1 MSFTETCQRIVRDHH
16 LSAAQK
22 SHALALA
29 AENALPYPELPPA
42 VAEAMVQG
50 FICDMFEGH
59 APYKPRYVLP
69 DYEKFLSQ
77 GSAWLELA
85 APQDF
90 DEALDALRILYHHV
104 PSVTGMPVW
113 LGRLDHLLLPFVGEL
128 DDETLYRKLKGF
140 WVYLDRVLPDAFM
153 HVNIGPDDNRICR
166 LILRIDNELKQVA
179 PNLTF
184 FHDPEQTP
192 DDLLLQAV
200 KSIAEC
206 SKPHIA
212 NYPIHRDTFDA
223 RGFGI
228 VSCYNALP
236 QAGGA
241 NTLVRIALKR
251 VAEQCQGIDD
261 FLGCLLPH
269 YCRLTSQLIAVRA
282 AFLHQESGFFDSF
295 LVKEGLLDEDR
306 FVPMF
311 GIYGMAE
318 AVNILMDKENL
329 PDRYGHGEEA
339 NQLGYRISAQLSE
352 YVTATPQTHAS
363 GGRAL
368 LHSQGGL
375 SIDVAVTPG
384 VRIPYGHEPDPASH
398 VLALAPHHT
407 YYHSGISEILTLD
420 PTIRQN
426 PQALLQLC
434 KGALAIGMREFTANV
449 ADSDLVRVTG
459 YMIRKSDVARFAEE
473 GSRLQTTCLGAEASE
488 VTAIRQRAPRVVAH
502 ESTICEYL
510 ART

>member
-1 MSFTETCQRIVRDHH
+1 MSFTETCQRIVRDPL
-16 LSAAQK
+16 LSPAQK
-22 SHALALA
+22 NHALALA

-42 VAEAMVQG
+42 VAEALAQG
-50 FICDMFEGH
+50 FLCDMFEGH

-85 APQDF
+85 PPKDF

-128 DDETLYRKLKGF
+128 DDETLHRKLKGF
-140 WVYLDRVLPDAFM
+140 WIYMDRVLPDAFM
-153 HVNIGPDDNRICR
+153 HVNIGPDDNRLCR
-166 LILRIDNELKQVA
+166 LILRIDGELKQVA
-179 PNLTF
+179 PNLTL
-184 FHDPEQTP
+184 FHDPVQTP
-192 DDLLLQAV
+192 DNLLMLAV
-200 KSIAEC
+200 QNIASC

-212 NYPIHRDTFDA
+212 NYPLHSNTFDQ

-241 NTLVRIALKR
+241 NTLVRLSLKR
-251 VAEQCQGIDD
+251 VAEQAHGIDD
-261 FLGCLLPH
+261 FMGCLLPH
-269 YCRLTSQLIAVRA
+269 YCRLASQLIGARA

-295 LVKEGLLDEDR
+295 LVQEGLIDEDR

-318 AVNILMDKENL
+318 AVNLLMDKENL
-329 PDRYGHGEEA
+329 PERYGHDEEA
-339 NQLGYRISAQLSE
+339 NQLGYRISAQLSRH
-352 YVTATPQTHAS
+352 VTETPQVHAW

-375 SIDVAVTPG
+375 SVDRGVTPG
-384 VRIPYGHEPDPASH
+384 VRIPYGQEPDPASH
-398 VLALAPHHT
+398 VLALAPHHGF
-407 YYHSGISEILTLD
+407 YHSGISEILTLD

-459 YMIRKSDVARFAEE
+459 YMIRKSDVARFATE
-473 GSRLQTTCLGAEASE
+473 GSRQQTTCLGAEASE
-488 VTAIRQRAPRVVAH
+488 LTAIRQRAPRVVGREA
-502 ESTICEYL
+502 TLCDY
-510 ART
+510 

>member
-1 MSFTETCQRIVRDHH
+1 MSFTETCQRIVRDPL
-16 LSAAQK
+16 LSPAQK

-29 AENALPYPELPPA
+29 AENALPYPELPA
-42 VAEAMVQG
+42 DVAEAMAQG
-50 FICDMFEGH
+50 VLCDMFEGH

-69 DYEKFLSQ
+69 DYEKFLRQ

-85 APQDF
+85 PPRDF

-113 LGRLDHLLLPFVGEL
+113 LGRLDHLLLPFVGAL
-128 DDETLYRKLKGF
+128 DDEALHRKLKAF
-140 WVYLDRVLPDAFM
+140 WTYLDRVLPDAFM

-166 LILRIDNELKQVA
+166 LLLRIDGELKQAA
-179 PNLTF
+179 PNLSL
-184 FHDPEQTP
+184 FHDPAQTP
-192 DDLLLQAV
+192 DSLLLRGV
-200 KSIAEC
+200 ENIAAC
-206 SKPHIA
+206 SKPHIV
-212 NYPIHRDTFDA
+212 NYPLHRETFDA

-236 QAGGA
+236 LGGGA
-241 NTLVRIALKR
+241 NTLVRLSLKG
-251 VAEQCQGIDD
+251 VAGQSTGVED
-261 FLGCLLPH
+261 FMARTLPH
-269 YCRLTSQLIAVRA
+269 YCEQASRLIEARA
-282 AFLHQESGFFDSF
+282 AFLHEASGFFDSF
-295 LVKEGLLDEDR
+295 LVEEGLIEEAR

-318 AVNILMDKENL
+318 AVNLLMEQAGL
-329 PDRYGHGEEA
+329 AGRYGHDEEA
-339 NQLGYRISAQLSE
+339 NRLGHRISARLSE
-352 YVTATPQTHAS
+352 LVRARPQSHAW

-375 SIDVAVTPG
+375 SVDRDVTPG
-384 VRIPYGHEPDPASH
+384 VRIPYGEEPDPASH
-398 VLALAPHHT
+398 LLALAPHHGH
-407 YYHSGISEILTLD
+407 YPSGISEILTLD

-434 KGALAIGMREFTANV
+434 KGAFALGMREFTANV

-459 YMIRKSDVARFAEE
+459 YMIRKRDVERFAAQ

-488 VTAIRQRAPRVVAH
+488 LTGIRQRAPRVVGREA
-502 ESTICEYL
+502 TLCDY
-510 ART
+510 

>member
-1 MSFTETCQRIVRDHH
+1 MSFTETCQRIVRDPL
-16 LSAAQK
+16 LSPAQK

-29 AENALPYPELPPA
+29 AENALPYPELPA
-42 VAEAMVQG
+42 TVQDAMAQG
-50 FICDMFEGH
+50 VLCDMFEGH
-59 APYKPRYVLP
+59 APHKPRYVLP
-69 DYEKFLSQ
+69 DYERFLRQ

-85 APQDF
+85 PPLDF

-113 LGRLDHLLLPFVGEL
+113 LGRLDQLLLPFVGEL

-140 WVYLDRVLPDAFM
+140 WIYLDRVLPDAFM

-192 DDLLLQAV
+192 DDLLLLAV
-200 KSIAEC
+200 KNIAEC

-212 NYPIHRDTFDA
+212 NYPVHRDTFDQH
-223 RGFGI
+223 GFGI

-241 NTLVRIALKR
+241 NTLVRISLKR
-251 VAEQCQGIDD
+251 VAEQAQGIDD

-282 AFLHQESGFFDSF
+282 AFLHEESGFFDSF
-295 LVKEGLLDEDR
+295 LVKEGLLDEER

-329 PDRYGHGEEA
+329 PGRYGHDEEA
-339 NQLGYRISAQLSE
+339 NQLGYRISAQLSK
-352 YVTATPQTHAS
+352 YVTATPQAHAW

-375 SIDVAVTPG
+375 SVDRGVTPG
-384 VRIPYGHEPDPASH
+384 VRIPYGEEPDPASH
-398 VLALAPHHT
+398 LLALAPHHGF
-407 YYHSGISEILTLD
+407 YHSGISEILTLD

-434 KGALAIGMREFTANV
+434 KGAFALGMREFSANV

-459 YMIRKSDVARFAEE
+459 YMIRKRDVARFAAE

-488 VTAIRQRAPRVVAH
+488 LTGIRQRAPRVVAIETLLNEH
-502 ESTICEYL
+502 
-510 ART
+510 

>member
-1 MSFTETCQRIVRDHH
+1 MSFTETCQRIVRDPL
-16 LSAAQK
+16 LSPAQK
-22 SHALALA
+22 SHSLALA
-29 AENALPYPELPPA
+29 AENALPYPALPA
-42 VAEAMVQG
+42 EVSEAMAKGLV
-50 FICDMFEGH
+50 CDMFEGH

-69 DYEKFLSQ
+69 DYEKFLRQ

-85 APQDF
+85 PPQDF

-128 DDETLYRKLKGF
+128 DDEALYRKLKGF
-140 WVYLDRVLPDAFM
+140 WIYLDRVLPDAFM
-153 HVNIGPDDNRICR
+153 HVNIGPDDNRLCR
-166 LILRIDNELKQVA
+166 LILRIDGELKQVA
-179 PNLTF
+179 PNLTL
-184 FHDPEQTP
+184 FHDPAQTP
-192 DDLLLQAV
+192 DSLLLQGV
-200 KSIAEC
+200 QNIAAC

-212 NYPIHRDTFDA
+212 NYPLHRNTFDE

-241 NTLVRIALKR
+241 NTLVRVSLKR
-251 VAEQCQGIDD
+251 VAEQAHGIDD

-269 YCRLTSQLIAVRA
+269 YCRLASRLIEARA

-295 LVKEGLLDEDR
+295 LVQEGLLEEGR

-318 AVNILMDKENL
+318 AVNLLMDKENL
-329 PDRYGHGEEA
+329 PERYGRDEEA
-339 NQLGYRISAQLSE
+339 NQLGYRISAQLARHVNE
-352 YVTATPQTHAS
+352 TPQRHAW

-375 SIDVAVTPG
+375 SVDRGVTPG
-384 VRIPYGHEPDPASH
+384 VRIPYGEEPDPASH
-398 VLALAPHHT
+398 VLALAPHHGF
-407 YYHSGISEILTLD
+407 YHSGISEILTLD

-459 YMIRKSDVARFAEE
+459 YMIRKSDVARFAAE

-488 VTAIRQRAPRVVAH
+488 LTGIRQRAPRVVGREA
-502 ESTICEYL
+502 TLCDY
-510 ART
+510 

>member
-1 MSFTETCQRIVRDHH
+1 MSFTETCQRIVRDPL
-16 LSAAQK
+16 LSPAQK
-22 SHALALA
+22 SRALALA
-29 AENALPYPELPPA
+29 AENALPYPELPAA
-42 VAEAMVQG
+42 VQDAMAQG
-50 FICDMFEGH
+50 MLCDMFEGH

-69 DYEKFLSQ
+69 DYEKFLTQ

-85 APQDF
+85 PPRDF

-128 DDETLYRKLKGF
+128 DDETLHRKLKAF
-140 WVYLDRVLPDAFM
+140 WIYLDRVLPDAFM
-153 HVNIGPDDNRICR
+153 HVNIGPEDNRICR

-192 DDLLLQAV
+192 DDLLLLAV
-200 KSIAEC
+200 KNIAEC

-212 NYPIHRDTFDA
+212 NYPIHRDTFDQS
-223 RGFGI
+223 GSGI

-241 NTLVRIALKR
+241 NTLVRLSLKG
-251 VAEQCQGIDD
+251 VAGQSAGAED
-261 FLGCLLPH
+261 FMARTLPH
-269 YCRLTSQLIAVRA
+269 YCEQASRLIEVRA
-282 AFLHQESGFFDSF
+282 AFLHRESGFFDSF
-295 LVKEGLLDEDR
+295 LVEEGLIEEAR

-311 GIYGMAE
+311 GIFGMAE
-318 AVNILMDKENL
+318 AVNLLMEKGGL
-329 PDRYGHGEEA
+329 PWRYGYDDEA
-339 NQLGYRISAQLSE
+339 NQLGYRISARLSE
-352 YVTATPQTHAS
+352 WVARRGQTHAWGS
-363 GGRAL
+363 RAL
-368 LHSQGGL
+368 LHAQGGL
-375 SIDVAVTPG
+375 SVDRGVTPG
-384 VRIPYGHEPDPASH
+384 VRIPYGEEPDPASH
-398 VLALAPHHT
+398 LLALAPHHG

-420 PTIRQN
+420 LTIRQN

-434 KGALAIGMREFTANV
+434 KGAFALGMREFSANV

-459 YMIRKSDVARFAEE
+459 YMIRKRDVACFAAE

-488 VTAIRQRAPRVVAH
+488 LTGIRQRTPRVVAN
-502 ESTICEYL
+502 ESTISQY
-510 ART
+510 

>member
-1 MSFTETCQRIVRDHH
+1 MSFTETCQRIVRDPL
-16 LSAAQK
+16 LSPAQK

-29 AENALPYPELPPA
+29 AENALPYPALPA
-42 VAEAMVQG
+42 EVTEAMAQG
-50 FICDMFEGH
+50 VLCDMFEGH

-69 DYEKFLSQ
+69 DYEKFLRQ
-77 GSAWLELA
+77 GSPWLELA
-85 APQDF
+85 PPQDF

-113 LGRLDHLLLPFVGEL
+113 LGHLDHLLLPFVGEL

-140 WVYLDRVLPDAFM
+140 WIYLDRVLPDAFM

-166 LILRIDNELKQVA
+166 LILRIDGELKQVA
-179 PNLTF
+179 PNLSL
-184 FHDPEQTP
+184 FHDPASTP
-192 DDLLLQAV
+192 DSLLMQGV
-200 KSIAEC
+200 QNIALC
-206 SKPHIA
+206 GKPHIV
-212 NYPIHRDTFDA
+212 NYPIHRETFDE

-236 QAGGA
+236 LGGGA
-241 NTLVRIALKR
+241 NTLVRLSLKGM
-251 VAEQCQGIDD
+251 AEQSADLEE
-261 FLGCLLPH
+261 FMTRWLPH
-269 YCRLTSQLIAVRA
+269 YCEQAFRLIEARA
-282 AFLHQESGFFDSF
+282 AFLHHESGFFASF
-295 LVKEGLLDEDR
+295 LVEEGLIEEAR

-311 GIYGMAE
+311 GIFGMAE
-318 AVNILMDKENL
+318 AVNLLMDKAGL
-329 PDRYGHGEEA
+329 SGRYGHDEGA
-339 NQLGYRISAQLSE
+339 NQLGHRISARLSAW
-352 YVTATPQTHAS
+352 VTARPQPHAW

-375 SIDVAVTPG
+375 SLDQGVTPG
-384 VRIPYGHEPDPASH
+384 VRIPYGEEPDPASH
-398 VLALAPHHT
+398 LLALAPHHG

-434 KGALAIGMREFTANV
+434 KGAFALGMREFSANV

-459 YMIRKSDVARFAEE
+459 YMIRKSDVARFAAE

-488 VTAIRQRAPRVVAH
+488 LTGIRRRAPRVVGLEA
-502 ESTICEYL
+502 SLRDY
-510 ART
+510 

>member
-1 MSFTETCQRIVRDHH
+1 MSLTETCQRIVRDPH
-16 LSAAQK
+16 LSPAQK

-29 AENALPYPELPPA
+29 AENALPYPDLPAA
-42 VAEAMVQG
+42 VAEAMAQG
-50 FICDMFEGH
+50 FVCDMFEGH

-69 DYEKFLSQ
+69 DYEKFLTQ

-85 APQDF
+85 APRDF

-113 LGRLDHLLLPFVGEL
+113 LGRLDQLLLPFVGEL

-140 WVYLDRVLPDAFM
+140 WLYLDRVLPDAFM

-192 DDLLLQAV
+192 DDLLLLAV
-200 KSIAEC
+200 KNIAEC

-212 NYPIHRDTFDA
+212 NYPIHRDTFDQ

-228 VSCYNALP
+228 VSCYNSLP

-241 NTLVRIALKR
+241 NTLVRISLKR
-251 VAEQCQGIDD
+251 VAEQAQGIDD

-282 AFLHQESGFFDSF
+282 AFLHEESGFFDSF

-329 PDRYGHGEEA
+329 PGRYGHDEEA

-352 YVTATPQTHAS
+352 YVTTTPQAHAW
-363 GGRAL
+363 GGHAL

-384 VRIPYGHEPDPASH
+384 VRIPYGQEPDPASH
-398 VLALAPHHT
+398 VLALAPHHG

-488 VTAIRQRAPRVVAH
+488 VTAIRQRAPRVVAN
-502 ESTICEYL
+502 ESTICQY
-510 ART
+510 

>member
-1 MSFTETCQRIVRDHH
+1 MSFTQACQRIVRDPL
-16 LSAAQK
+16 LSPAQK

-29 AENALPYPELPPA
+29 AENALPYPDLPEA
-42 VAEAMVQG
+42 VSEAMTQG

-69 DYEKFLSQ
+69 DYERFLRQ

-85 APQDF
+85 PPQDF

-113 LGRLDHLLLPFVGEL
+113 LGRLDHLLLPFVGGL
-128 DDETLYRKLKGF
+128 DDDALYRKLKAF
-140 WVYLDRVLPDAFM
+140 WIYLDRVLPDAFM
-153 HVNIGPDDNRICR
+153 HVNIGPDDNRLCR
-166 LILRIDNELKQVA
+166 LILRIDGELKQVA
-179 PNLTF
+179 PNLTL
-184 FHDPEQTP
+184 FHDPAVTP
-192 DDLLLQAV
+192 DALLLQGV
-200 KSIAEC
+200 KNIASC

-212 NYPIHRDTFDA
+212 NYPIHSATFDE

-236 QAGGA
+236 LAGGA
-241 NTLVRIALKR
+241 NTLVRISLKR
-251 VAEQCQGIDD
+251 VAEQAQGIDD

-269 YCRLTSQLIAVRA
+269 YCRFASQLITARA
-282 AFLHQESGFFDSF
+282 AFLHSESGFFDSF
-295 LVKEGLLDEDR
+295 LIKEGLLEEER

-329 PDRYGHGEEA
+329 PDRYGREEEA
-339 NQLGYRISAQLSE
+339 NQLGYRISAQLAR
-352 YVTATPQTHAS
+352 YVQETPQPHAWR
-363 GGRAL
+363 GHAL

-375 SIDVAVTPG
+375 SVDVGVTPG
-384 VRIPYGHEPDPASH
+384 VRIPYGQEPDPASH
-398 VLALAPHHT
+398 VLALAPHHGF
-407 YYHSGISEILTLD
+407 YHSGISEILTLD

-426 PQALLQLC
+426 SQALLQLC

-488 VTAIRQRAPRVVAH
+488 VTAIRQRAPRVIAH
-502 ESTICEYL
+502 EALVSEL
-510 ART
+510 

>member
-1 MSFTETCQRIVRDHH
+1 MSFTETCQRIVRDPL
-16 LSAAQK
+16 LSPAQK

-29 AENALPYPELPPA
+29 AENALPYPELPA
-42 VAEAMVQG
+42 EVSEAMAKGLV
-50 FICDMFEGH
+50 CDMFEGH

-69 DYEKFLSQ
+69 DYEKFLRQ

-85 APQDF
+85 PPQDF

-140 WVYLDRVLPDAFM
+140 WIYLDRVLPDAFM
-153 HVNIGPDDNRICR
+153 HVNIGPDDNRLCR
-166 LILRIDNELKQVA
+166 LILRIDGELKQVA
-179 PNLTF
+179 PNLTL
-184 FHDPEQTP
+184 FHDPAQTP
-192 DDLLLQAV
+192 DSLLLQGV
-200 KSIAEC
+200 QNIAAC

-212 NYPIHRDTFDA
+212 NYPLHRNTFDE

-241 NTLVRIALKR
+241 NTLVRVSLKR
-251 VAEQCQGIDD
+251 VAEQAHGIDD

-269 YCRLTSQLIAVRA
+269 YCRLASRLIEARA

-295 LVKEGLLDEDR
+295 LVQEGLLEEER

-318 AVNILMDKENL
+318 AVNLLMDKENL
-329 PDRYGHGEEA
+329 PERYGRDEEA
-339 NQLGYRISAQLSE
+339 NHLGYRISAQLARHVSE
-352 YVTATPQTHAS
+352 TPQRHAW
-363 GGRAL
+363 GGCAL

-375 SIDVAVTPG
+375 SVDRGVTPG
-384 VRIPYGHEPDPASH
+384 VRIPYGEEPDPASH
-398 VLALAPHHT
+398 VLALAPHHGF
-407 YYHSGISEILTLD
+407 YHSGISEILTLD

-459 YMIRKSDVARFAEE
+459 YMIRKSDVARFAAE

-488 VTAIRQRAPRVVAH
+488 LTGICQRSPRVVGREA
-502 ESTICEYL
+502 TLCDY
-510 ART
+510 

>member
-1 MSFTETCQRIVRDHH
+1 MSFTETCQRIVRDPL
-16 LSAAQK
+16 LSPAQK

-29 AENALPYPELPPA
+29 AENALPYPELPA
-42 VAEAMVQG
+42 EVSEAMAKG
-50 FICDMFEGH
+50 FVCDMFEGH

-69 DYEKFLSQ
+69 DYEKFLRQ

-85 APQDF
+85 PPQDF

-128 DDETLYRKLKGF
+128 DEETLYRKLKGF
-140 WVYLDRVLPDAFM
+140 WIYLDRVLPDAFM
-153 HVNIGPDDNRICR
+153 HVNIGPDDNRLCR
-166 LILRIDNELKQVA
+166 LILRIDGDLKQVA
-179 PNLTF
+179 PNLTL
-184 FHDPEQTP
+184 FHDPAQTP
-192 DDLLLQAV
+192 DSLLLQGV
-200 KSIAEC
+200 KNIAAC

-212 NYPIHRDTFDA
+212 NYPLHRNTFDE

-241 NTLVRIALKR
+241 NTLVRVSLKR
-251 VAEQCQGIDD
+251 VAEQAHGIDD

-269 YCRLTSQLIAVRA
+269 YCRLASRLIEARA

-295 LVKEGLLDEDR
+295 LVQEGLLEEGR

-318 AVNILMDKENL
+318 AVNLLMDKENL
-329 PDRYGHGEEA
+329 PERYGRDEEA
-339 NQLGYRISAQLSE
+339 NQLGYRISAQLAHHVSE
-352 YVTATPQTHAS
+352 TPQRHAW

-375 SIDVAVTPG
+375 SVDRGVTPG
-384 VRIPYGHEPDPASH
+384 VRIPYGQEPDPASH
-398 VLALAPHHT
+398 MLALAPHHGF
-407 YYHSGISEILTLD
+407 YHSGISEILTLD

-459 YMIRKSDVARFAEE
+459 YMIRKSDVARFATE

-488 VTAIRQRAPRVVAH
+488 LTGIRQRAPRVVGREA
-502 ESTICEYL
+502 TLCDY
-510 ART
+510 

>member
-1 MSFTETCQRIVRDHH
+1 MSFTETCQRIVRDPL
-16 LSAAQK
+16 LSPAQK

-29 AENALPYPELPPA
+29 AENALPYPELPA
-42 VAEAMVQG
+42 DVAEAMTQG
-50 FICDMFEGH
+50 VLCDMFEGH

-69 DYEKFLSQ
+69 DYARFLRQ

-85 APQDF
+85 PPRDF

-140 WVYLDRVLPDAFM
+140 WIYLDRVLPDAFM

-192 DDLLLQAV
+192 DDLLLLAV
-200 KSIAEC
+200 KNIAEC

-212 NYPIHRDTFDA
+212 NYPIHRDTFDQ

-241 NTLVRIALKR
+241 NTLVRISLKR
-251 VAEQCQGIDD
+251 VAEQAQGIDD

-282 AFLHQESGFFDSF
+282 AFLHRESGFFDSF
-295 LVKEGLLDEDR
+295 LVEEGLIEEAR

-318 AVNILMDKENL
+318 AVNILMGKENL
-329 PDRYGHGEEA
+329 PGRYGHDEEA

-352 YVTATPQTHAS
+352 YVTTTPQAHAW
-363 GGRAL
+363 GGHAL

-384 VRIPYGHEPDPASH
+384 VRIPYGQEPDPASH
-398 VLALAPHHT
+398 LLALAPHHGF
-407 YYHSGISEILTLD
+407 YHSGISEILTLD

-426 PQALLQLC
+426 PRALLQLAR
-434 KGALAIGMREFTANV
+434 GPSPLACANSV
-449 ADSDLVRVTG
+449 PTWR
-459 YMIRKSDVARFAEE
+459 
-473 GSRLQTTCLGAEASE
+473 
-488 VTAIRQRAPRVVAH
+488 TAIW
-502 ESTICEYL
+502 CG
-510 ART
+510 

>member
-1 MSFTETCQRIVRDHH
+1 MSLTASCQRIVRDPL
-16 LSAAQK
+16 LSPAQK

-29 AENALPYPELPPA
+29 AENALPYPALPA
-42 VAEAMVQG
+42 EVAEAMAQG
-50 FICDMFEGH
+50 VLCDMFEGH

-69 DYEKFLSQ
+69 DYEKFLRQ
-77 GSAWLELA
+77 GSSWLELA
-85 APQDF
+85 APRDF

-128 DDETLYRKLKGF
+128 DDEALHRKLKGF
-140 WVYLDRVLPDAFM
+140 WIYLDRVLPDAFM

-166 LILRIDNELKQVA
+166 LLLRIDGELKQVA
-179 PNLTF
+179 PNLSL
-184 FHDPEQTP
+184 FHDPASTP
-192 DDLLLQAV
+192 DSLLMQGV
-200 KSIAEC
+200 QNIALC
-206 SKPHIA
+206 GKPHIV
-212 NYPIHRDTFDA
+212 NYPIHRETFDE

-236 QAGGA
+236 LGGGA
-241 NTLVRIALKR
+241 NTLVRLSLKGM
-251 VAEQCQGIDD
+251 AEQSADLEE
-261 FLGCLLPH
+261 FMTRWLPH
-269 YCRLTSQLIAVRA
+269 YCEQASRLIEARA
-282 AFLHQESGFFDSF
+282 AFLHEKSGFFASF
-295 LVKEGLLDEDR
+295 LVEEGLIEEAR

-311 GIYGMAE
+311 GIHGMAE
-318 AVNILMDKENL
+318 AVNLLMDKAGL
-329 PDRYGHGEEA
+329 AGRYGHDEGA
-339 NQLGYRISAQLSE
+339 NQLGHRISARLSAW
-352 YVTATPQTHAS
+352 VTTRPQPHAW

-375 SIDVAVTPG
+375 SLDKGVTPG
-384 VRIPYGHEPDPASH
+384 VRIPYGEEPDPASH
-398 VLALAPHHT
+398 LLALAPHHG

-434 KGALAIGMREFTANV
+434 KGAFALGMREFSANV

-459 YMIRKSDVARFAEE
+459 YMIRKSDLARFAAE

-488 VTAIRQRAPRVVAH
+488 LTGIRQRAPRVLGLEA
-502 ESTICEYL
+502 SLCDY
-510 ART
+510 

>member
-1 MSFTETCQRIVRDHH
+1 MSFTETCQRIVRDPL
-16 LSAAQK
+16 LSPAQK

-29 AENALPYPELPPA
+29 AENALPYPELPA
-42 VAEAMVQG
+42 DVAEAMAQG
-50 FICDMFEGH
+50 VLCDMFEGH

-69 DYEKFLSQ
+69 DYEKFLRQ

-85 APQDF
+85 PPRDF

-113 LGRLDHLLLPFVGEL
+113 LGRLDHLLLPFVGAL
-128 DDETLYRKLKGF
+128 DDEALHRKLKAF
-140 WVYLDRVLPDAFM
+140 WIYLDRVLPDAFM

-166 LILRIDNELKQVA
+166 LLLRIDGELKQAA
-179 PNLTF
+179 PNLSL
-184 FHDPEQTP
+184 FHDPAQTP
-192 DDLLLQAV
+192 DSLLLRGV
-200 KSIAEC
+200 ENIAAC
-206 SKPHIA
+206 SKPHIV
-212 NYPIHRDTFDA
+212 NYPLHRETFDA

-236 QAGGA
+236 LGGGA
-241 NTLVRIALKR
+241 NTLVRLSLKG
-251 VAEQCQGIDD
+251 VAGQSTGVED
-261 FLGCLLPH
+261 FMARTLPH
-269 YCRLTSQLIAVRA
+269 YCEQASRLIEARA
-282 AFLHQESGFFDSF
+282 AFLHEASGFFDSF
-295 LVKEGLLDEDR
+295 LVEEGLIEEAR

-318 AVNILMDKENL
+318 AVNLLMEQAGL
-329 PDRYGHGEEA
+329 AGRYGHDEEA
-339 NQLGYRISAQLSE
+339 NRLGHRISARLSE
-352 YVTATPQTHAS
+352 LVRARPQSHAW

-375 SIDVAVTPG
+375 SVDRDVTPG
-384 VRIPYGHEPDPASH
+384 VRIPYGEEPDPASH
-398 VLALAPHHT
+398 LLALAPHHGH
-407 YYHSGISEILTLD
+407 YPSGISEILTLD

-434 KGALAIGMREFTANV
+434 KGAFALGMREFTANV

-459 YMIRKSDVARFAEE
+459 YMIRKRDVERFAAQ

-488 VTAIRQRAPRVVAH
+488 LTGIRQRAPRVVGREA
-502 ESTICEYL
+502 TLCDY
-510 ART
+510 

>member
-1 MSFTETCQRIVRDHH
+1 MSFTETSQRIVRDPL
-16 LSAAQK
+16 LSPAQK
-22 SHALALA
+22 SRALALA
-29 AENALPYPELPPA
+29 AENALPYPELPA
-42 VAEAMVQG
+42 DVAEAMTQG
-50 FICDMFEGH
+50 VLCDMFEGH

-69 DYEKFLSQ
+69 DYEKFLTQ

-85 APQDF
+85 PPRDF

-128 DDETLYRKLKGF
+128 DDEALHRKLKAF
-140 WVYLDRVLPDAFM
+140 WIYLDRVLPDAFM

-192 DDLLLQAV
+192 DDLLLLAV
-200 KSIAEC
+200 KNIAEC

-212 NYPIHRDTFDA
+212 NYPVHRDTFDQ

-228 VSCYNALP
+228 VSCYNSLP

-241 NTLVRIALKR
+241 NTLVRISLKR
-251 VAEQCQGIDD
+251 VAEQAQGIDD

-282 AFLHQESGFFDSF
+282 AFLHEESGFLDSF

-329 PDRYGHGEEA
+329 PGRYGHDEEA

-352 YVTATPQTHAS
+352 YVTTTPQAHAW
-363 GGRAL
+363 GGHAL

-384 VRIPYGHEPDPASH
+384 VRIPYGQEPDPASH
-398 VLALAPHHT
+398 LLALAPHHG

-420 PTIRQN
+420 LTIRQN

-488 VTAIRQRAPRVVAH
+488 VTAIRQRTPRVVAN
-502 ESTICEYL
+502 ESTISQY
-510 ART
+510 

>member
-1 MSFTETCQRIVRDHH
+1 MSFTETCQRIVRDPL
-16 LSAAQK
+16 LSPAQK

-29 AENALPYPELPPA
+29 AENALPYPELPA
-42 VAEAMVQG
+42 DVAEAMTQG
-50 FICDMFEGH
+50 VLCDMFEGH

-69 DYEKFLSQ
+69 DYARFLRQ

-85 APQDF
+85 APRDF

-140 WVYLDRVLPDAFM
+140 WIYLDRVLPDAFM

-192 DDLLLQAV
+192 DDLLLLAV
-200 KSIAEC
+200 KNIAEC

-212 NYPIHRDTFDA
+212 NYPIHRDTFDQ

-241 NTLVRIALKR
+241 NTLVRISLKR
-251 VAEQCQGIDD
+251 VAEQAQGIDD

-282 AFLHQESGFFDSF
+282 AFLHRESGFFDSF
-295 LVKEGLLDEDR
+295 LVEEGLIEEAR

-329 PDRYGHGEEA
+329 PGRYGHDEEA

-352 YVTATPQTHAS
+352 YVTTTPQAHAW
-363 GGRAL
+363 GGHAL

-384 VRIPYGHEPDPASH
+384 VRIPYGQEPDPASH
-398 VLALAPHHT
+398 LLALAPHHG

-434 KGALAIGMREFTANV
+434 KGAFALGMREFTANV

-459 YMIRKSDVARFAEE
+459 YMIRKRDVVRFAAE
-473 GSRLQTTCLGAEASE
+473 GSRLQTTSLGAEASE
-488 VTAIRQRAPRVVAH
+488 LTGIRQRAPRVVAIETLLNEH
-502 ESTICEYL
+502 
-510 ART
+510 

>member
-1 MSFTETCQRIVRDHH
+1 MSFTETCQRIVRDPL
-16 LSAAQK
+16 LSPAQK
-22 SHALALA
+22 NRALALA
-29 AENALPYPELPPA
+29 AENALPYPELPAA
-42 VAEAMVQG
+42 VQDAMAQG
-50 FICDMFEGH
+50 MLCDMFEGH

-69 DYEKFLSQ
+69 DYEKFLTQ

-85 APQDF
+85 APRDF

-113 LGRLDHLLLPFVGEL
+113 LGRLDQLLLPFVDEL

-140 WVYLDRVLPDAFM
+140 WIYLDRVLPDAFM

-192 DDLLLQAV
+192 DDLLLLAV
-200 KSIAEC
+200 KNIAEC

-212 NYPIHRDTFDA
+212 NYPIHRDTFDQ

-236 QAGGA
+236 LGGGA
-241 NTLVRIALKR
+241 NTLVRLSLKG
-251 VAEQCQGIDD
+251 VAGQSAGVED
-261 FLGCLLPH
+261 FMARTLPH
-269 YCRLTSQLIAVRA
+269 YCEQASRLIEARA
-282 AFLHQESGFFDSF
+282 AFLHRESGFFDSF
-295 LVKEGLLDEDR
+295 LVEEGLIEEER

-329 PDRYGHGEEA
+329 PGRYGHDEEA

-352 YVTATPQTHAS
+352 YVTTTPQAHAW
-363 GGRAL
+363 GGHAL

-384 VRIPYGHEPDPASH
+384 VRIPYGQEPDPASH
-398 VLALAPHHT
+398 LLALAPHHG

-434 KGALAIGMREFTANV
+434 KGAFALGMREFTANV

-459 YMIRKSDVARFAEE
+459 YMIRKRDVVRFAAE
-473 GSRLQTTCLGAEASE
+473 GSRLQTTSLGAEASE
-488 VTAIRQRAPRVVAH
+488 LTGIRQRAPRVVAIETLLNEH
-502 ESTICEYL
+502 
-510 ART
+510 

>member
-1 MSFTETCQRIVRDHH
+1 MSFTETCQRIVRDPL
-16 LSAAQK
+16 LSPAQK

-29 AENALPYPELPPA
+29 AENALPYPALPA
-42 VAEAMVQG
+42 EVTEAMAQG
-50 FICDMFEGH
+50 VLCDMFEGH

-69 DYEKFLSQ
+69 DYEKFLRQ
-77 GSAWLELA
+77 GSPWLELA
-85 APQDF
+85 PPQDF

-140 WVYLDRVLPDAFM
+140 WIYLDRVLPDAFM

-166 LILRIDNELKQVA
+166 LILRIDGELKQVA
-179 PNLTF
+179 PNLSL
-184 FHDPEQTP
+184 FHDPASTP
-192 DDLLLQAV
+192 DSLLMQGV
-200 KSIAEC
+200 QNIALC
-206 SKPHIA
+206 GKPHIV
-212 NYPIHRDTFDA
+212 NYPIHRETFDE

-236 QAGGA
+236 LGGGA
-241 NTLVRIALKR
+241 NTLVRLSLKGM
-251 VAEQCQGIDD
+251 AEQSADLEE
-261 FLGCLLPH
+261 FMTRWLPH
-269 YCRLTSQLIAVRA
+269 YCEQAFRLIEARA
-282 AFLHQESGFFDSF
+282 AFLHHESGFFASF
-295 LVKEGLLDEDR
+295 LVEEGLIEEAR

-311 GIYGMAE
+311 GIFGMAE
-318 AVNILMDKENL
+318 AVNLLMDKAGL
-329 PDRYGHGEEA
+329 SGRYGHDEGA
-339 NQLGYRISAQLSE
+339 NQLGHRISARLSAW
-352 YVTATPQTHAS
+352 VTARPQPHAW

-375 SIDVAVTPG
+375 SLDQGVTPG
-384 VRIPYGHEPDPASH
+384 VRIPYGEEPDPASH
-398 VLALAPHHT
+398 LLALAPHHG

-434 KGALAIGMREFTANV
+434 KGAFALGMREFSANV

-459 YMIRKSDVARFAEE
+459 YMIRKSDVARFAAE

-488 VTAIRQRAPRVVAH
+488 LTGIRRRAPRVVGLEA
-502 ESTICEYL
+502 SLRDY
-510 ART
+510 

>member
-1 MSFTETCQRIVRDHH
+1 MSFTETCQRIVRDPL
-16 LSAAQK
+16 LSSAQK

-29 AENALPYPELPPA
+29 AENALPYPDLPGE
-42 VAEAMVQG
+42 VSEAMAKG
-50 FICDMFEGH
+50 FVCDMFEGH

-69 DYEKFLSQ
+69 DYEKFLRQ

-85 APQDF
+85 PPQDF

-128 DDETLYRKLKGF
+128 DDEALYRKLKGF
-140 WVYLDRVLPDAFM
+140 WIYLDRVLPDAFM
-153 HVNIGPDDNRICR
+153 HVNIGPDDNRLCR
-166 LILRIDNELKQVA
+166 LILRIDGDLKQVA
-179 PNLTF
+179 PNLTL
-184 FHDPEQTP
+184 FHDPAQTP
-192 DDLLLQAV
+192 DSLLLQGV
-200 KSIAEC
+200 KNIAAC

-212 NYPIHRDTFDA
+212 NYPLHSNTFDE

-241 NTLVRIALKR
+241 NTLVRLSLKR
-251 VAEQCQGIDD
+251 VAEQAHGIDD

-269 YCRLTSQLIAVRA
+269 YCRLASRLIEARA

-295 LVKEGLLDEDR
+295 LVQEGLLEEDR

-318 AVNILMDKENL
+318 AVNLLMDKENL
-329 PDRYGHGEEA
+329 PERYGRDEEA
-339 NQLGYRISAQLSE
+339 NQLSYRISAQLARHVSE
-352 YVTATPQTHAS
+352 TPQRHAW

-375 SIDVAVTPG
+375 SVDRGVTPG
-384 VRIPYGHEPDPASH
+384 VRIPYGEEPDPASH
-398 VLALAPHHT
+398 VLALAPHHGF
-407 YYHSGISEILTLD
+407 YHSGISEILTLD

-459 YMIRKSDVARFAEE
+459 YMIRKSDVARFAAE

-488 VTAIRQRAPRVVAH
+488 LTGIRQRAPRVVGREA
-502 ESTICEYL
+502 TLCDY
-510 ART
+510 

>member
-1 MSFTETCQRIVRDHH
+1 MSFTETCQRIVRDPL
-16 LSAAQK
+16 LSPAQK
-22 SHALALA
+22 NRALALA
-29 AENALPYPELPPA
+29 AENALPYPELPAA
-42 VAEAMVQG
+42 VQDAMAQG
-50 FICDMFEGH
+50 MLCDMFEGH

-69 DYEKFLSQ
+69 DYEKFLTQ

-85 APQDF
+85 APRDF

-113 LGRLDHLLLPFVGEL
+113 LGRLDQLLLPFVGEL

-140 WVYLDRVLPDAFM
+140 WIYLDRVLPDAFM

-192 DDLLLQAV
+192 DDLLLLAV
-200 KSIAEC
+200 KNIAEC

-212 NYPIHRDTFDA
+212 NYPVHRDTFDQ

-228 VSCYNALP
+228 VSCYNSLP

-241 NTLVRIALKR
+241 NTLVRVSLKR
-251 VAEQCQGIDD
+251 VAEQAQGIDD

-282 AFLHQESGFFDSF
+282 AFLHEESGFFDSF
-295 LVKEGLLDEDR
+295 LIKEGLLDEDR

-329 PDRYGHGEEA
+329 PGRYGHDEEA

-352 YVTATPQTHAS
+352 YVTTTPQARAW
-363 GGRAL
+363 GGHAL

-384 VRIPYGHEPDPASH
+384 VRIPYGQEPDPASH
-398 VLALAPHHT
+398 VLALAPHHG
-407 YYHSGISEILTLD
+407 YYHSGISEILTLE

-473 GSRLQTTCLGAEASE
+473 GSRLQTTCLGAEASD
-488 VTAIRQRAPRVVAH
+488 VTAIRQRAPRVVAN
-502 ESTICEYL
+502 ESTISQY
-510 ART
+510 

>member
-1 MSFTETCQRIVRDHH
+1 MSLIETCQRIVRDPH

-29 AENALPYPELPPA
+29 AENALPYPDLPAA
-42 VAEAMVQG
+42 VAEAMEQG

-69 DYEKFLSQ
+69 DYEKFLTQ
-77 GSAWLELA
+77 GSAWLELT

-90 DEALDALRILYHHV
+90 DEALNALRILYHHV

-140 WVYLDRVLPDAFM
+140 WIYLDRVLPDAFM

-192 DDLLLQAV
+192 DSLLLQAV
-200 KSIAEC
+200 KNIAEC

-212 NYPIHRDTFDA
+212 NYPIHRDTFDD

-241 NTLVRIALKR
+241 NTLVRISLKR

-269 YCRLTSQLIAVRA
+269 YCRLASQLIEARA
-282 AFLHQESGFFDSF
+282 AFLHEESGFFDSF

-339 NQLGYRISAQLSE
+339 NQLGYRISAQLSA
-352 YVTATPQTHAS
+352 YVTTTPQTHAW

-502 ESTICEYL
+502 ESTICEY
-510 ART
+510 

>member
-1 MSFTETCQRIVRDHH
+1 MSFTETCQRIVRDPL
-16 LSAAQK
+16 LSPAQK
-22 SHALALA
+22 GRALALA
-29 AENALPYPELPPA
+29 AENALPYPELPAA
-42 VAEAMVQG
+42 VQDAMAQG
-50 FICDMFEGH
+50 VLCDMFEGH
-59 APYKPRYVLP
+59 APHKPRYVLP
-69 DYEKFLSQ
+69 DYERFLRQ

-85 APQDF
+85 PPRDF

-104 PSVTGMPVW
+104 PSVTSMPVW

-128 DDETLYRKLKGF
+128 DDETLHRKLKAF
-140 WVYLDRVLPDAFM
+140 WIYLDRVLPDAFM

-192 DDLLLQAV
+192 DDLLLLAV
-200 KSIAEC
+200 KNIAEC

-212 NYPIHRDTFDA
+212 NYPIHRDTFDQ

-236 QAGGA
+236 LGGGA
-241 NTLVRIALKR
+241 NTLVRLSLKG
-251 VAEQCQGIDD
+251 VAGQSAGVED
-261 FLGCLLPH
+261 FMARTLPH
-269 YCRLTSQLIAVRA
+269 YCEQASRLIEVRA
-282 AFLHQESGFFDSF
+282 AFLHRESGFFDSF
-295 LVKEGLLDEDR
+295 LVEEGLIEETR

-311 GIYGMAE
+311 GIFGMAE
-318 AVNILMDKENL
+318 AVNLLMEKGGL
-329 PDRYGHGEEA
+329 PWRYGHDDEA
-339 NQLGYRISAQLSE
+339 NQLGYRISARLSE
-352 YVTATPQTHAS
+352 WVARRSQTHAWGS
-363 GGRAL
+363 RAL
-368 LHSQGGL
+368 LHTQGGL
-375 SIDVAVTPG
+375 SMDRGVTPG
-384 VRIPYGHEPDPASH
+384 VRIPYGEEPDPASH
-398 VLALAPHHT
+398 LLALAPHHGF
-407 YYHSGISEILTLD
+407 YHSGISEILTLD

-434 KGALAIGMREFTANV
+434 KGAFALGMREFSANV

-488 VTAIRQRAPRVVAH
+488 VTAIRQRTPRVVAN
-502 ESTICEYL
+502 ESTISQY
-510 ART
+510 

>member
-1 MSFTETCQRIVRDHH
+1 MSFTETCQRIVRDPL
-16 LSAAQK
+16 LSPAQK

-29 AENALPYPELPPA
+29 AENALPYPELPA
-42 VAEAMVQG
+42 DVAEAMTQG
-50 FICDMFEGH
+50 VLCDMFEGH
-59 APYKPRYVLP
+59 APHKPRYVLP
-69 DYEKFLSQ
+69 DYARFLRQ

-85 APQDF
+85 APRDF

-140 WVYLDRVLPDAFM
+140 WIYLDRVLPDAFM

-192 DDLLLQAV
+192 DDLLLLAV
-200 KSIAEC
+200 KNIAEC

-212 NYPIHRDTFDA
+212 NYPIHRDTFDQ

-241 NTLVRIALKR
+241 NTLVRISLKR
-251 VAEQCQGIDD
+251 VAEQAQGIDD

-282 AFLHQESGFFDSF
+282 AFLHEESGFFDSF

-329 PDRYGHGEEA
+329 PGRYGHDEEA

-352 YVTATPQTHAS
+352 YVTTTPQAHAW
-363 GGRAL
+363 GGHAL

-384 VRIPYGHEPDPASH
+384 GRIPYGQEPDPASH
-398 VLALAPHHT
+398 VLALAPHHG

-420 PTIRQN
+420 LTIRQN

-459 YMIRKSDVARFAEE
+459 YMIRKRDVARFAEE

-488 VTAIRQRAPRVVAH
+488 VTAIRQRTPRVVAIETLLNEH
-502 ESTICEYL
+502 
-510 ART
+510 

>member
-1 MSFTETCQRIVRDHH
+1 MSFTETCQRIVRDPL
-16 LSAAQK
+16 LSPAQK

-29 AENALPYPELPPA
+29 AENALPYPELPA
-42 VAEAMVQG
+42 DVAEAMTQG
-50 FICDMFEGH
+50 VLCDMFEGH

-69 DYEKFLSQ
+69 DYARFLRQ

-85 APQDF
+85 PPRDF

-113 LGRLDHLLLPFVGEL
+113 LGRLDQLLLPFVGEL

-140 WVYLDRVLPDAFM
+140 WIYLDRVLPDAFM

-192 DDLLLQAV
+192 DDLLLLAV
-200 KSIAEC
+200 KNIAEC

-212 NYPIHRDTFDA
+212 NYPVHRDTFDQ

-228 VSCYNALP
+228 VSCYNSLP

-241 NTLVRIALKR
+241 NTLVRISLKR
-251 VAEQCQGIDD
+251 VAEQAQGIDD

-282 AFLHQESGFFDSF
+282 AFLHEESGFFDSF
-295 LVKEGLLDEDR
+295 LIKEGLLDEER

-329 PDRYGHGEEA
+329 PGRYGHDEEA

-352 YVTATPQTHAS
+352 YVTATPQAHAW
-363 GGRAL
+363 GGHAL

-384 VRIPYGHEPDPASH
+384 VRIPYGQEPDPASH
-398 VLALAPHHT
+398 VLALAPHHG
-407 YYHSGISEILTLD
+407 YYHSGISEILTLE

-434 KGALAIGMREFTANV
+434 KGAFALGMREFTANV

-473 GSRLQTTCLGAEASE
+473 GSRLQTTCLGAEASD
-488 VTAIRQRAPRVVAH
+488 VTAIRQRAPRVVAN
-502 ESTICEYL
+502 ESTISQY
-510 ART
+510 